1 MTTQNING
9 NKPMIYIFITS
20 DYKDSELVAHIGYGI
35 EEEGIPFKTFVQE
48 KNNSQELAYNAAQN
62 SSLGIG
68 LGVTSEDQV
77 VLQMAKLSKEN
88 PVFNKTLNSNEQ
100 AKKMGSNA
108 ARMVKGLPFKSF
120 KSEE

>member
-1 MTTQNING
+1 MTTQNINA

-20 DYKDSELVAHIGYGI
+20 DYEDSELLAHIGYGI
-35 EEEGIPFKTFVQE
+35 EEEGIPFRTFVQE
-48 KNNSQELAYNAAQN
+48 NNSSKELAYNAAQN

-68 LGVTSEDQV
+68 VGLAFEDQV
-77 VLQMAKLSKEN
+77 VLQMSKLSKEN
-88 PVFNKTLNSNEQ
+88 PVFNKTLNSKEQ

-120 KSEE
+120 KTEE